1 MMTMNIMHT
10 LQNTVAWLVLACGI
24 SIVLFCAVG
33 FVGIALAALN
43 DDSEQED
50 L

>member
-1 MMTMNIMHT
+1 MSFLHA

-43 DDSEQED
+43 DDSEGED